1 MKIQFNGTWFIFREC
16 DVRGM
21 SEADVFRL
29 ADTRGEI
36 QYGDPNGHVWLYVPT
51 VGYGMRED

>member
-1 MKIQFNGTWFIFREC
+1 MKIYFRGSYFIFREC
-16 DVRGM
+16 DVRGK
-21 SEADVFRL
+21 SEARVIAL
-29 ADTRGEI
+29 ADARGEI